1 MLASLGGDATSG
13 GKVDLRMRNTLLI
26 AALLLSSANVASAQN
41 GIDLWGHPG
50 AGQNGEIGYGMGGFH
65 GTGLG
70 GGFYHPSWGPSMPG
84 YWMPRE
90 KLPTLPP
97 FNGNPVRAV
106 TPFAPLS
113 RIPMKGGAMIGLYQ
127 KPQFGPRPMFNYTPH
142 AAAVGLAPR
151 YNPGF
156 SASPI
161 GGGPAGA
168 FPNFEALP
176 NDARGSID
184 VLPDRKSQLTPN
196 PSWPNPVAPRWWSAD
211 LPMPEPNTAA
221 ASTSE
226 PIGQRPWPNP

>member
-1 MLASLGGDATSG
+1 MRTTLFATI
-13 GKVDLRMRNTLLI
+13 LI
-26 AALLLSSANVASAQN
+26 ALLATQAHAQN

-50 AGQNGEIGYGMGGFH
+50 AGQNGDIGYGLGGFH

-113 RIPMKGGAMIGLYQ
+113 KIPMKGGATIGLYQ
-127 KPQFGPRPMFNYTPH
+127 KPQFGPNPQFNYTPH
-142 AAAVGLAPR
+142 AASVGSAPR

-156 SASPI
+156 SASMI

-168 FPNFEALP
+168 MPNFNALP
-176 NDARGSID
+176 NDARGSIN
-184 VLPDRKSQLTPN
+184 VLPDRQTQLRTN
-196 PSWPNPVAPRWWSAD
+196 PAWPNAVDPRWWPAD
-211 LPMPEPNTAA
+211 LAHPSQYT
-221 ASTSE
+221 TSGDALPAPQPRWE
-226 PIGQRPWPNP
+226 DAY